1 VHHTFVAVRRTLVR
15 PGAAGGCA
23 QLAVVTTRT
32 AAQRA
37 AEARAL
43 GPTDLVLSHLT
54 VPRAGF
60 EERVAAAAAAGFA
73 GIGLNLGGY
82 KRLRREGWSLDEL
95 AAVRDHHGPL
105 LVEIEFLQAWS
116 GGAGSLE
123 RAREEAD
130 LAFELAAGLGARHL
144 QLGGMYRGAGSD
156 GSAGPGGADDVEF
169 DLGRAAEAFA
179 AVCDRASAFELRCSI
194 EYLPEMTAIGSAADA
209 AAIVR
214 DAGRAN
220 GGICVDSWH
229 HERGPDTLA
238 TLAAFDGGLIASVQ
252 FDDGHPRPPGLD
264 YQTDTATNRLAPGE
278 GSFDLAALLHT
289 LRGLGVTAPIG
300 LEVISPSLA
309 ASGDAATVARRVAEG
324 MRAVLTAAALG

>member
-1 VHHTFVAVRRTLVR
+1 MR
-15 PGAAGGCA
+15 
-23 QLAVVTTRT
+23 TRT

-37 AEARAL
+37 TEARAL

-60 EERVAAAAAAGFA
+60 EERVAAAAVGGFA

-82 KRLRREGWSLDEL
+82 KRLRREGWGIDDL
-95 AAVRDHHGPL
+95 AAVLDHHDQV

-116 GGAGSLE
+116 GGPSSFE
-123 RAREEAD
+123 RAEEEAH

-144 QLGGMYRGAGSD
+144 QLGGLYRQARSAGGPTGVA
-156 GSAGPGGADDVEF
+156 GSAGGSGGGPAGLDLAEPGDF
-169 DLGRAAEAFA
+169 DFGRAAEAFA
-179 AVCDRASAFELRCSI
+179 ALCDRAAALDLCCSI
-194 EYLPEMTAIGSAADA
+194 EYLPEMTAIGSAAA
-209 AAIVR
+209 AAVVVR

-229 HERGPDTLA
+229 HERGPDTLD
-238 TLAAFDGGLIASVQ
+238 TLAGLDGRLIASVQ
-252 FDDGHPRPPGLD
+252 LDDGGPRPPGMD
-264 YQTDTATNRLAPGE
+264 YQTDTATNRLVPGE
-278 GSFDLAALLHT
+278 GAFDLAGLLHM

-309 ASGDAATVARRVAEG
+309 GSGDAEAVARRVADG
-324 MRAVLTAAALG
+324 MRAVLAAAGLG

>member
-1 VHHTFVAVRRTLVR
+1 M
-15 PGAAGGCA
+15 
-23 QLAVVTTRT
+23 TTRT
-32 AAQRA
+32 ATQRA

-60 EERVAAAAAAGFA
+60 EERVAAAAAGGFA

-82 KRLRREGWSLDEL
+82 KRLRREGWGIDDL
-95 AAVRDHHGPL
+95 AAVLDHHDQL

-116 GGAGSLE
+116 GGAGSSE
-123 RAREEAD
+123 RAAEEAD

-144 QLGGMYRGAGSD
+144 QLGGTYRQAGAT
-156 GSAGPGGADDVEF
+156 GSAGGSAGGPAGLGPADPEDF
-169 DLGRAAEAFA
+169 DLGRAAEVFA
-179 AVCDRASAFELRCSI
+179 ALCDRAAAFELRCSI
-194 EYLPEMTAIGSAADA
+194 EYLPEMTAIGSATA
-209 AAIVR
+209 AVAVVR
-214 DAGRAN
+214 EAGRAN

-229 HERGPDTLA
+229 HERGPDTLE
-238 TLAAFDGGLIASVQ
+238 TLAGLDGRLITSVQLDDGG
-252 FDDGHPRPPGLD
+252 PRLPGID

-278 GSFDLAALLHT
+278 GSFDLAGLLHT

-309 ASGDAATVARRVAEG
+309 GSGDAEAVARRVADG
-324 MRAVLTAAALG
+324 MRAVLAAAGLG